1 MATAKL
7 NSDFIAT
14 VSGDMTVFNYDGE
27 TREYLSSSKEYLPVG
42 VGLPANSCSDA
53 PGKSKMGFAISRT
66 VNSTSWEY
74 VPDHRGE
81 TVYSTKSGEAITIYL
96 LGEYPINTTKLAPAT
111 PYDTWNTNEWVT
123 DAEAQ
128 HAADVEKAEQKQS
141 ALLAEAQKTISLWQT
156 ELQLDIISDK
166 DKISLILW
174 LTYIKELQSLDP
186 DAAPN
191 IKWPIPPVYQA
202 T

>member
-1 MATAKL
+1 M
-7 NSDFIAT
+7 
-14 VSGDMTVFNYDGE
+14 
-27 TREYLSSSKEYLPVG
+27 
-42 VGLPANSCSDA
+42 
-53 PGKSKMGFAISRT
+53 
-66 VNSTSWEY
+66 
-74 VPDHRGE
+74 
-81 TVYSTKSGEAITIYL
+81 
-96 LGEYPINTTKLAPAT
+96 
-111 PYDTWNTNEWVT
+111 T

-166 DKISLILW
+166 DKVSLILW

-186 DAAPN
+186 DAVPN
-191 IKWPIPPVYQA
+191 IKWPIPPVSQA